1 VEISRI
7 GAPDYLSIRPLI
19 FGLTRYPEKDVELV
33 YGESSLLAESLHRGD
48 LDAALIPS
56 IEFLRGKGAYCI
68 HGPALIARR
77 GSHGL
82 VLLVNKPL
90 PRVKRIAVDEFS
102 RTPIA
107 VLRIVLER
115 LHGILPDVCVH
126 KGALTDWRNHY
137 DGLLLSDDRGLD
149 LLSGIK
155 RNGDT
160 THDLCEMWEAL
171 QRQPLVLSVWAYNE
185 ETLGARLKAVLTDSR
200 DFGVENLHEL
210 CHGIARSS
218 NHSPNFLYEYFTTGW
233 GFHMGKLEEEGLKV
247 LEDRALEYQL
257 INSPRLN
264 KPVAV

>member
-1 VEISRI
+1 MRI

-19 FGLTRYPEKDVELV
+19 FGLTRHPEKNVELV
-33 YGESSLLAESLHRGD
+33 YSESSHLAEALYHGS

-56 IEFLRGKGAYCI
+56 IEFLRGKGAFYVN
-68 HGPALIARR
+68 GPALIAKR
-77 GSHGL
+77 GSQGL

-90 PRVKRIAVDEFS
+90 PLVQRIAVDEFS
-102 RTPIA
+102 RTPLA

-126 KGALTDWRNHY
+126 KADLNDWRERY
-137 DGLLLSDDRGLD
+137 DGLLLTDDRGLD
-149 LLSGIK
+149 ALSDI
-155 RNGDT
+155 RQNGDT

-171 QRQPLVLSVWAYNE
+171 YRQPLVLSLWAYNDE
-185 ETLGARLKAVLTDSR
+185 NLGRKLNALLTDSR
-200 DFGVENLHEL
+200 DFGVDNLHEL

-218 NHSPNFLYEYFTTGW
+218 KHPPNFLHEYFTSGW
-233 GFHMGKLEEEGLKV
+233 AFNMGKLEEEGLKM

-257 INSPRLN
+257 INSPRLG